1 MKFEIN
7 LIFLIKL
14 FCYMTKKSRQNLN
27 ILRTKR
33 AFEVKQKPFFIIF
46 KGHAKGIAKNCLGL
60 ESVSLMF
67 FLISNTDYLGKLLRI
82 IASSIYNLGTTRKIL
97 LFIFG
102 FKMSLVQCS
111 CTCLSIFICFGES
124 QRWSKFFE
132 KLSGKEHFSARVL
145 FIIYINYHGT
155 AW

>member
-1 MKFEIN
+1 MRWNKKHFSSFVKDMPKELPRNCQKLSQTWECVIN
-7 LIFLIKL
+7 IFLI
-14 FCYMTKKSRQNLN
+14 C
-27 ILRTKR
+27 
-33 AFEVKQKPFFIIF
+33 
-46 KGHAKGIAKNCLGL
+46 
-60 ESVSLMF
+60 
-67 FLISNTDYLGKLLRI
+67 NTHYLLRI
-82 IASSIYNLGTTRKIL
+82 IASSIYNVGATRKIL

-124 QRWSKFFE
+124 QRWSKFLE

-155 AW
+155 AWEGFFNFHEGGLHG